1 MLAKNA
7 CHVAQHFHSCLNSE
21 MHISHT
27 QYLFVLRY
35 GPINTVFVCYF
46 FFLLVSTLIRLSA
59 NLFNCSVFNFISI
72 NWILEICDLICFYI
86 FLIFIFSTFSIVAGC
101 PFYKLSNCF
110 SFKLVGKQKY
120 IYIGW
125 CRSKNNKQKK
135 IHE

>member
-1 MLAKNA
+1 MHVMLHNISI
-7 CHVAQHFHSCLNSE
+7 HVSIVKCIFRIRNIYSYCGMGQS
-21 MHISHT
+21 I
-27 QYLFVLRY
+27 LFLSA
-35 GPINTVFVCYF
+35 I

-125 CRSKNNKQKK
+125 CRSKNNKQK